1 MNIKKIVYTSFFIAL
16 GIVFPMFFHLVGG
29 PGLGRVLLPMHLPVL
44 IGGAFLGPF
53 AGLIIGILAPVLSS
67 LFTGMPPVIPM
78 LPIMIGELGI
88 YGLVMGYF
96 FFRIKMNVY
105 ISLVFTM
112 LAGRVMA
119 SIVVMGL
126 VFGFGFSQLPANPFL
141 YIYGTITAGLPG
153 IIGQLLIVPIVLRYI
168 KRYNESKPTLDTAY

>member
-44 IGGAFLGPF
+44 IGGAFLGPL

>member
-1 MNIKKIVYTSFFIAL
+1 MNTKKYVYSALFIAL
-16 GIVFPMFFHLVGG
+16 GIILPIIFHLIGG

-44 IGGAFLGPF
+44 IGGAFLGPLF
-53 AGLIIGILAPVLSS
+53 GLIIGLITPILSS
-67 LFTGMPPVIPM
+67 LFTGMPPVLPM

-88 YGLVMGYF
+88 YGLAMGYF

-105 ISLVFTM
+105 LSLFIAM
-112 LAGRVMA
+112 IAGRIMA
-119 SIVVMGL
+119 SMVVLAL
-126 VFGFGFSQLPANPFL
+126 VYGFGFAQLPANPII

-168 KRYNESKPTLDTAY
+168 KRYNERKPALDIAY